1 MTNIA
6 LPVIASDG
14 ALASYMDKI
23 SKLPYLTQEEEYI
36 LAKRWSETEDL
47 EAAHKLI
54 TSHLRLVVKIAV
66 GFRGYGLPLLEM
78 ISEGNIGLMQAV
90 KKFDPEKGFRLS
102 TYAIWWIRASIQEYI
117 LRSWSLVKIG
127 TTASQK
133 KLFFNLRRLKSRLR
147 KIDNNAL
154 SAEDVKTISMEL
166 DVPEQDVREMDS
178 RLNQADQSLNSPI
191 MENDEN
197 SGEMLDLIASDVES
211 HEVVLAESQDLARKR
226 RLFARAMEN
235 LNERE
240 REIIAARRLS
250 DNPATLE
257 DLSQSYGISRERIR
271 QIENRA
277 IEKMQEFVAVQG

>member
-6 LPVIASDG
+6 LPILSSDG
-14 ALASYMDKI
+14 ALSQYIDKV
-23 SKLPYLTQEEEYI
+23 SKLPYLTQEEEYM
-36 LAKRWSETEDL
+36 LAKRWSETQDL

-54 TSHLRLVVKIAV
+54 TSHLRLVVKTAV
-66 GFRGYGLPLLEM
+66 GFRGYGLPMLEI

-127 TTASQK
+127 TTAAQK
-133 KLFFNLRRLKSRLR
+133 KLFFNLRKLKSRLN
-147 KIDNNAL
+147 KIDNKAL
-154 SAEDVKTISMEL
+154 SPEDVKTISLEL
-166 DVPEQDVREMDS
+166 DVPENDVREMDL
-178 RLNQADQSLNSPI
+178 RLSHSDQSLNSPI
-191 MENDEN
+191 CEDDEN
-197 SGEMLDLIASDVES
+197 SGEMLDLVASGEESQEMILVES
-211 HEVVLAESQDLARKR
+211 YEMARKR
-226 RLFARAMEN
+226 KLFALAMKN

-240 REIIAARRLS
+240 REVIAARRLS

-257 DLSQSYGISRERIR
+257 DLSHTYGISRERIR

-277 IEKMQEFVAVQG
+277 IEKMQAFVGQEG